1 MGFKNDSDG
10 YEIRNRYIKL
20 CLGKKDLTPIHNQSK
35 TLRIFEGFA
44 DYLSFKVLEKS
55 LEKEPSDY
63 IILNSVTMIS
73 KVKNQLENYQNI
85 ELFLDNDRTG
95 DSVTEILEKQN
106 SNVSDERILF
116 KNHKDLNEFLINGNL
131 RKRDTGMMLKI
142 DTGIKE
148 TDLRKIDT
156 GVESEEVV
164 KITTRKI
171 GR

>member
-1 MGFKNDSDG
+1 
-10 YEIRNRYIKL
+10 
-20 CLGKKDLTPIHNQSK
+20 
-35 TLRIFEGFA
+35 
-44 DYLSFKVLEKS
+44 
-55 LEKEPSDY
+55 
-63 IILNSVTMIS
+63 MIS

-95 DSVTEILEKQN
+95 DSATEILKKQN
-106 SNVSDERILF
+106 SKVSDERILF

-131 RKRDTGMMLKI
+131 RKRDIAGMLKI
-142 DTGIKE
+142 DTGIEE

-156 GVESEEVV
+156 GVESEEVG